1 MFPALYN
8 TQTVWLT
15 GSGRRQLMA
24 KPLRPAAPPLQLL
37 TNSVAYPTAVVPR
50 TLTTLR
56 NRFIQLTATMPVVL
70 PPASSSATCE
80 PGYCSWSI
88 PSIFNLET
96 RAWTDDTQFTV
107 VNVGPFFLVP
117 VGGLYRM
124 QMTTARI
131 VEPPSPTSTKPGYP
145 VTRHL
150 ILFDEDLRNVSG
162 GGSAEEG
169 KGCKRVLWGS
179 PEAEAHARVVL
190 GAGSP
195 RRR

>member
-1 MFPALYN
+1 VPHSGLGTAKRALPC
-8 TQTVWLT
+8 
-15 GSGRRQLMA
+15 GR
-24 KPLRPAAPPLQLL
+24 AACG
-37 TNSVAYPTAVVPR
+37 
-50 TLTTLR
+50 
-56 NRFIQLTATMPVVL
+56 
-70 PPASSSATCE
+70 ATCASALHALPF
-80 PGYCSWSI
+80 PG
-88 PSIFNLET
+88 L
-96 RAWTDDTQFTV
+96 Q